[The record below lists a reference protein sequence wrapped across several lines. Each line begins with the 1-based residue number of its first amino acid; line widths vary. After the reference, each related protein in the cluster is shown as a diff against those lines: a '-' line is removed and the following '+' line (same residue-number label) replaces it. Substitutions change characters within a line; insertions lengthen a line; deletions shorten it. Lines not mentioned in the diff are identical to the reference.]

1 MKYEE
6 KKNKLNLENRRN
18 NINKIIDLVEINP
31 KYNYELLSI
40 QELKKN
46 SINKKKYE
54 DNFDELIQILSEEY
68 YLKLNNKKQEN
79 PAK

>member
-6 KKNKLNLENRRN
+6 KKNKLNLENKCN

-68 YLKLNNKKQEN
+68 YLKLTNKKQEN
-79 PAK
+79 QAK

>member
-6 KKNKLNLENRRN
+6 KKNKLNLENKCN
-18 NINKIIDLVEINP
+18 NINKIIDLLEINP

-46 SINKKKYE
+46 SINKKEYE
-54 DNFDELIQILSEEY
+54 DNFDQLI
-68 YLKLNNKKQEN
+68 
-79 PAK
+79 

>member
-1 MKYEE
+1 MDKADSLFMKYEE

-46 SINKKKYE
+46 SINKKEYE
-54 DNFDELIQILSEEY
+54 DNFDQLI
-68 YLKLNNKKQEN
+68 
-79 PAK
+79 

>member
-6 KKNKLNLENRRN
+6 KKNKLNLENKCN

-46 SINKKKYE
+46 SINKKEYE
-54 DNFDELIQILSEEY
+54 DNFGQLI
-68 YLKLNNKKQEN
+68 
-79 PAK
+79 